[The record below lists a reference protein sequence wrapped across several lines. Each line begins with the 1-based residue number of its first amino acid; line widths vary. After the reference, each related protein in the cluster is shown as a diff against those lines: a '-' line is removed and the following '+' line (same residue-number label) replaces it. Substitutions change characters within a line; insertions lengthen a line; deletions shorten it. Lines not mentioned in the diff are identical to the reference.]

1 MTRDEMAVLL
11 DRFLAGMRAH
21 DVDAMMAVLIDK
33 CTYESPAGGHL
44 KGKPAIEAFYRAW
57 FDAFPDLQLQQKRRL
72 QDGHRAVVVSTF
84 TATHRGELFGMPG
97 TGKRVTFDVLTAV
110 RFEGTGIAGLRFFYD
125 FAAALMK
132 TGALKVKP
140 V

>member
-11 DRFLAGMRAH
+11 DRFIEALQSR
-21 DVDAMMAVLIDK
+21 DVDAIMTVLIDK

-57 FDAFPDLQLQQKRRL
+57 FEAFPDLQLQSKRRL

-84 TATHRGELFGMPG
+84 TATHRGDLFGMAG
-97 TGKRVTFDVLTAV
+97 TGKRVTFDFLIAV

-125 FAAALMK
+125 FAAALVK